1 MEFLPKAFFLTFF
14 KKQISCC
21 HGDHL
26 LVNFIGLRSQGWKH
40 HLWLVSWALYLAA
53 SQRVFFKGGTQG
65 SAFPNNSAA
74 WVTLN
79 REDLAPFHWW
89 GVALTSPA
97 LKKKLFAWENA
108 EWQYKAAVF
117 CQWVFSGTWLW
128 EDHWDERLPSN
139 MAFEMEKRRKVLSWA
154 WSPGILGVDQSLE
167 STHL

>member
-97 LKKKLFAWENA
+97 LKKNCLHEKTQNGNTKLLCFVNECFQGPGC
-108 EWQYKAAVF
+108 ERTTEMRG
-117 CQWVFSGTWLW
+117 CQATWPLRW
-128 EDHWDERLPSN
+128 RKEEKSCLEHEVL
-139 MAFEMEKRRKVLSWA
+139 AF
-154 WSPGILGVDQSLE
+154 
-167 STHL
+167 